1 MATAQRASGT
11 PTPGRSARV
20 GRKRDGMP
28 WHSPLTQVIKGALY
42 QVFGWL
48 ELPAGYR
55 YTTDRVINSIT
66 PRLVRKG
73 FYIYPSS
80 KIPVIT
86 LDIHYRLDAATLGE
100 QRRGGSPTPPS
111 ALARGRLIIITACQQ
126 RPDNPGILVR
136 DRDCRTVFAAA
147 LDQLPY
153 PLTPSVRPAVH
164 PADRRP
170 R

>member
-1 MATAQRASGT
+1 M
-11 PTPGRSARV
+11 
-20 GRKRDGMP
+20 
-28 WHSPLTQVIKGALY
+28 
-42 QVFGWL
+42 
-48 ELPAGYR
+48 
-55 YTTDRVINSIT
+55 
-66 PRLVRKG
+66 VRKG
-73 FYIYPSS
+73 FYMYPSR
-80 KIPVIT
+80 KIPVMT

-111 ALARGRLIIITACQQ
+111 ALARGRLIVLVACQP

-170 R
+170 RAMHQAFTQRGITAFADAEQACLPARGMLARD